1 MAQEPFLL
9 DPRYRGTL
17 DGEAFRRR
25 YREVNEV
32 RWFVGCLWF
41 LIPAALSIPSLI
53 LWLLGRLRGDPDHF
67 ETAAWLLLI
76 PLVAFLL
83 VLTAFIIRL
92 RDIAFHRRMAR
103 DGTRL
108 DGTIVT
114 CLRKLYQY
122 GEDESSEYLLEVV
135 YKARTPSGV
144 DIRGVKAL
152 KRDDLLNATLPPP
165 GHPVVV
171 LALDDRRHTVL

>member
-9 DPRYRGTL
+9 DPRYHGTL
-17 DGEAFRRR
+17 DNESFRRR
-25 YREVNEV
+25 YREVNEA
-32 RWFVGCLWF
+32 RWYVGCLWF
-41 LIPAALSIPSLI
+41 LIPVVLSITSLI
-53 LWLLGRLRGDPDHF
+53 FWLLGRLRGDPDHF
-67 ETAAWLLLI
+67 ETAAWLCLI
-76 PLVAFLL
+76 PGAAFLL
-83 VLTAFIIRL
+83 LAVAFVLRQ
-92 RDIAFHRRMAR
+92 RDRAFHRRMAR

-152 KRDDLLNATLPPP
+152 KRDDFLNSPLPPP

-171 LALDDRRHTVL
+171 LVLDDRWHTVL